1 MPWSCEQFEA
11 RLSEYLE
18 GLLSAS
24 DRASLAE
31 HLQSCPRCSALR
43 DEVGQAMEAL
53 RAVEW
58 VPAPPRLV
66 ERILAETLGPRHQP
80 EGLTWAWPTQWF
92 GWMRPVLAPRFG
104 MGLAAALLSATLV
117 FQALG
122 ISPRNLRAADFNP
135 VQVYRNANRHLHL
148 AYARGAKFV
157 SDLRVVYEIQSRLQ
171 VTQPESAAP
180 AQPQPEAKP
189 KPRERNSAV
198 GGSHDLL
205 ALYLAAQRSPRR

>member
-18 GLLSAS
+18 GHLSAS

-31 HLQSCPRCSALR
+31 HLQSCPRCSVLL
-43 DEVGQAMEAL
+43 EQVGSAMQAL

-66 ERILAETLGPRHQP
+66 EKILAETLGPRRLP
-80 EGLTWAWPTQWF
+80 EGFAWGWPMRWF

-104 MGLAAALLSATLV
+104 MGLAAALLSATFV

-122 ISPRNLRAADFNP
+122 VSPRNLRAADFHP
-135 VQVYRNANRHLHL
+135 VQIYRNANRHLHL

-171 VTQPESAAP
+171 ITHPESAPP

-205 ALYLAAQRSPRR
+205 TFYSAAQRSSQQ